1 MKSSKLVPVFAI
13 AAIVVALSP
22 SITTAGSNPDVQALE
37 WRNIGPH
44 VGVRGSGVAMH
55 PTDRN
60 VFYHAHSSGGV
71 WKTEDAGQYWIPITD
86 GQINA
91 KIAAWNEFVD
101 KEVRS

>member
-1 MKSSKLVPVFAI
+1 MKSNVITAVLGI
-13 AAIVVALSP
+13 AVIVVALSP
-22 SITTAGSNPDVQALE
+22 SITIAGTEPDLQALE
-37 WRNIGPH
+37 WRNVGPH
-44 VGVRGSGVAMH
+44 IGVRGSGVAMH

-71 WKTEDAGQYWIPITD
+71 WKTEDAGQYWIPFTD